1 MTALERV
8 PAWFR
13 RRYATVR
20 EPVEQQVQ
28 NTLYPRPRLGVDVKT
43 NGTPRWP
50 NRPDAPNPTRR

>member
-43 NGTPRWP
+43 NGAPTFPKRA
-50 NRPDAPNPTRR
+50 DAPNPTRR